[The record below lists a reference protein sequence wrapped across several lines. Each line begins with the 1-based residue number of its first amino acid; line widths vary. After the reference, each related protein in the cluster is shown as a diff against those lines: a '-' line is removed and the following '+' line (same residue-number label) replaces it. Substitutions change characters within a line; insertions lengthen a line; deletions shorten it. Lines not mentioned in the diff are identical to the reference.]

1 MARFSGKDTRPE
13 MLVRKALHRHGRRFR
28 VGRKD
33 LAGKPDIVLPRLQTA
48 VFVHGCFWH
57 HHEGCKEARLPASNP
72 DFWREKF
79 RLNKDRDQRVQNA
92 LKMAGWRVVVIWECE
107 VKKDKIDEILR
118 SHNLID

>member
-1 MARFSGKDTRPE
+1 M
-13 MLVRKALHRHGRRFR
+13 
-28 VGRKD
+28 
-33 LAGKPDIVLPRLQTA
+33 AGKPDIVLPRLQTA